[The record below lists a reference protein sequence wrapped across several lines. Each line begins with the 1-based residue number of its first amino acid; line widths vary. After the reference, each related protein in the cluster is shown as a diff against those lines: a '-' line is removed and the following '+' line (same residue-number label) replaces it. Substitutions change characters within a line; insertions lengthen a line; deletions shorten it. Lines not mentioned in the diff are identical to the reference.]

1 VYDILKNLY
10 TVSFIALLLQFIGL
24 YEPFAVLFGLTL
36 LYLAFA
42 ELFMQDELDRLRRM
56 HSFSF
61 RRRTDITVAF
71 VAMTASIGLLHLAQG
86 VHLTRFLWRWSYLL
100 QLIGAL
106 GALYI
111 FLQQYLPTPGR
122 GGPRRHLRSV
132 R

>member
-1 VYDILKNLY
+1 MYDVLKNLY
-10 TVSFIALLLQFIGL
+10 TVSFIALLLQFMGL

-56 HSFSF
+56 NSFSYQ
-61 RRRTDITVAF
+61 RRLDLTIAF
-71 VAMTASIGLLHLAQG
+71 VAMAACLGMLHLAQG
-86 VHLTRFLWRWSYLL
+86 IHLSRFLWRWSSWLR
-100 QLIGAL
+100 LIGAL

-111 FLQQYLPTPGR
+111 FLQQYLPALR
-122 GGPRRHLRSV
+122 GGSRRHLRIL